1 MPLKKKIFVG
11 TIVFMLI
18 FSMDAILQFWVLAE
32 AQEQIE
38 NIEEEL
44 SADQSITEFSEENLD
59 NQESSYSEYSFE
71 EDNTDESK
79 AQDTERMEESESSEE
94 QINSMQDERE
104 ISYENKT
111 VRTHMMPARYLS
123 PQWYASAYTNVG
135 SFNTTW
141 ISHRVAEITMQI
153 NAYDMLMRLGRD
165 GLGYKVGD
173 SVTANGDLWPN
184 GGPNTWREFNNISDY
199 YGLGFQRHR
208 GWNNVVSVPAI
219 SSGVG
224 VEHASV
230 GFGIYGYWDPRV
242 YRTID
247 GVLQV
252 TLQHNSV
259 QLERLKSAPLT
270 DTRWILH
277 SGDPNVR
284 MSYNH
289 YRWGSA
295 GARLNDE
302 LSVDNYHVIHNN
314 GRTVGALPAWD
325 VARTLVNPPQLSV
338 TANTNKEFKLNSQPE
353 EIIKELVNVTNTM
366 DGGKLEYLW
375 DSGVPD
381 LSTPGL
387 KSSTIRVIDRLGDF
401 EYSSRVNVNFQIV
414 DERNFWGT
422 SEWIL
427 HEDGK
432 LEIREGHFDP
442 SSFNNRPTW
451 YQYRDDIKTI
461 EFVANVEANSLSSYL
476 FADLPNLK
484 EFIGLNRL
492 NTSNV
497 KNMNYMFNNLREIK
511 ELNLDSFDTK
521 NVESMDYMFNYMYG
535 LEKLDLRS
543 FDTSN
548 VISMVGLFQGMINLK
563 DLYISNFDTSN
574 VISMNYMFSGLWNIR
589 DLEISN
595 FNTSSVV
602 NMNYMFSYLYSVNHL
617 DLTNFNTSNVISM
630 NYMFA
635 ESLIKEINLSSF
647 TVSPETTTQGMLIGA
662 RYIDTLHLGP
672 YFRFNGTEELRTLSE
687 GEMWKGDVI
696 GKEFSTSEDF
706 MSNFYGT
713 EQADIYRVIPKS
725 IEVKI
730 PVDMIFRS
738 NINDLTILES
748 NQYLIENLSGF
759 SINVK
764 LNSIK
769 NVKNLS
775 SIEYLK
781 INESVLVLDGK
792 ENVLE
797 DNFLMT
803 LHANEVRELYFSGQA
818 KEVEKEE
825 NPQFTMSMKFIH
837 TDL

>member
-1 MPLKKKIFVG
+1 
-11 TIVFMLI
+11 
-18 FSMDAILQFWVLAE
+18 
-32 AQEQIE
+32 
-38 NIEEEL
+38 
-44 SADQSITEFSEENLD
+44 
-59 NQESSYSEYSFE
+59 
-71 EDNTDESK
+71 
-79 AQDTERMEESESSEE
+79 
-94 QINSMQDERE
+94 
-104 ISYENKT
+104 
-111 VRTHMMPARYLS
+111 
-123 PQWYASAYTNVG
+123 
-135 SFNTTW
+135 
-141 ISHRVAEITMQI
+141 
-153 NAYDMLMRLGRD
+153 
-165 GLGYKVGD
+165 
-173 SVTANGDLWPN
+173 
-184 GGPNTWREFNNISDY
+184 
-199 YGLGFQRHR
+199 
-208 GWNNVVSVPAI
+208 
-219 SSGVG
+219 
-224 VEHASV
+224 
-230 GFGIYGYWDPRV
+230 
-242 YRTID
+242 
-247 GVLQV
+247 
-252 TLQHNSV
+252 
-259 QLERLKSAPLT
+259 
-270 DTRWILH
+270 
-277 SGDPNVR
+277 
-284 MSYNH
+284 
-289 YRWGSA
+289 
-295 GARLNDE
+295 
-302 LSVDNYHVIHNN
+302 
-314 GRTVGALPAWD
+314 
-325 VARTLVNPPQLSV
+325 
-338 TANTNKEFKLNSQPE
+338 
-353 EIIKELVNVTNTM
+353 
-366 DGGKLEYLW
+366 
-375 DSGVPD
+375 
-381 LSTPGL
+381 
-387 KSSTIRVIDRLGDF
+387 
-401 EYSSRVNVNFQIV
+401 
-414 DERNFWGT
+414 
-422 SEWIL
+422 
-427 HEDGK
+427 
-432 LEIREGHFDP
+432 
-442 SSFNNRPTW
+442 
-451 YQYRDDIKTI
+451 
-461 EFVANVEANSLSSYL
+461 
-476 FADLPNLK
+476 
-484 EFIGLNRL
+484 
-492 NTSNV
+492 
-497 KNMNYMFNNLREIK
+497 
-511 ELNLDSFDTK
+511 
-521 NVESMDYMFNYMYG
+521 FNYMYG